1 MARGTALR
9 NQLALAGVAKK
20 GYAESPMKHVIAA
33 MSCLVAAAAPIVGAA
48 AQDSLPSAPPIAAAA
63 GEASLPI
70 DWIRPGGV
78 ARASA
83 VVDSVFVLRSV
94 PTGFIL
100 AGDWAAHLMARLGI
114 YPIPPDLRIAVLAD
128 TAHIVLRTR
137 VGDLPPEARI
147 ALGPLVGMF
156 PPQTEIE
163 GDVLLQKGG
172 PEFVRFHLAA
182 ARINGVTVPDRI
194 LQEAMTAVGR
204 QYPALTRTGRDLL
217 IQIPPYADVQL
228 ERGGVRLVGPPA
240 DSVP

>member
-1 MARGTALR
+1 
-9 NQLALAGVAKK
+9 
-20 GYAESPMKHVIAA
+20 MKHVIAGLA
-33 MSCLVAAAAPIVGAA
+33 CLVAAAAPIAPA
-48 AQDSLPSAPPIAAAA
+48 TAQDSLPVDS
-63 GEASLPI
+63 
-70 DWIRPGGV
+70 IRPGGV

-83 VVDSVFVLRSV
+83 VVDSVFVRRTV
-94 PTGFIL
+94 HTGFIF

-163 GDVLLQKGG
+163 GDILLQKGG
-172 PEFVRFHLAA
+172 PQFVRFHLAA
-182 ARINGVTVPDRI
+182 ARISGVTVPERI

-217 IQIPPYADVQL
+217 IQIPRYADVVL
-228 ERGGVRLVGPPA
+228 VRGGVRLVGPPPDA
-240 DSVP
+240 GPDSAP